1 MAENEHQVV
10 AHGTSNGYRT
20 AGFYSAIVD
29 ALGEE
34 GCSAD
39 FLFYSSGDERSM

>member
-34 GCSAD
+34 GSAD